1 MNFPADIWPKVLS
14 LMEGDMTATTI
25 NTWFDDAT
33 PVALDANRFVLH
45 TPSNFKRDII
55 MARYL
60 PVIQKALHELFSADF
75 EVVVLGEGELE
86 DFGKKKTD
94 DVFLPGT
101 EEYTFERFVVGA
113 SNKFAHAAAQA
124 VAERPAQTYNPLFIY
139 GESGLGKTHL
149 LYAIAHKIH
158 QNHPDYRIVYI
169 KGDSFTNEL
178 IQAIREGRNPEFREK
193 YRSAD
198 VFLMDDVQFIAGRE
212 STQEEMFHTFNTLYE
227 AGRQIVFTAD
237 RPPKEMLRLD
247 DRLRTRFEW
256 GLPVDI
262 QPPDYETR
270 VAIIK
275 NKAIRRGM
283 NLPDPV
289 LQYIAENITSNV
301 RQIEG
306 TVNKILAFQELMGE
320 SVDVDTVTRAVRDMF
335 KDKADFLP
343 SPDIIID
350 EVSKFYNIDADAL
363 RGQGRTKDTALARQ
377 IAMYQIRRMTNLSLK
392 EIGKEFEGRDHTTV
406 MHSIDRIEKL
416 TKTNPE
422 IAEVIKDINANINAR
437 YALYEVVCLIRN
449 ELDQVTRT
457 SLCALTTGN
466 ALLLVDNSN
475 TVYNMDRVKLTC
487 LYTASGTETSKGTS
501 LGAAARNCICDFV
514 AVVNTIVVVFHSCL
528 IASTFTF
535 YECNFLQRN

>member
-1 MNFPADIWPKVLS
+1 MNSAAEIWERVLS
-14 LMEGDMTATTI
+14 ILKQNMTETTI
-25 NTWFDDAT
+25 STWFSDIE
-33 PVALDANRFVLH
+33 PVALDENRFILSVP
-45 TPSNFKRDII
+45 TEFKRDILI
-55 MARYL
+55 SRYAED
-60 PVIQKALHELFSADF
+60 IKRALYDLFSADLD
-75 EVVVLGEGELE
+75 VVILGEE
-86 DFGKKKTD
+86 GKTQFQKPEAPSR
-94 DVFLPGT
+94 FLPGT
-101 EEYTFERFVVGA
+101 EEYTFERFVVGN
-113 SNKFAHAAAQA
+113 SNKLAHAAALA
-124 VAERPAQTYNPLFIY
+124 VAEHPAENYNPLFIH

-149 LYAIAHKIH
+149 LYAIAHTIH
-158 QNHPDYRIVYI
+158 KNHPDYKIVYI
-169 KGDSFTNEL
+169 RGEDFTNEL
-178 IQAIREGRNPEFREK
+178 IRDIRAGKNQEFRDK

-437 YALYEVVCLIRN
+437 YE
-449 ELDQVTRT
+449 
-457 SLCALTTGN
+457 
-466 ALLLVDNSN
+466 
-475 TVYNMDRVKLTC
+475 
-487 LYTASGTETSKGTS
+487 
-501 LGAAARNCICDFV
+501 
-514 AVVNTIVVVFHSCL
+514 
-528 IASTFTF
+528 
-535 YECNFLQRN
+535 

>member
-1 MNFPADIWPKVLS
+1 MNRLKLHTKGVVSGMNSPADIWAKVLT
-14 LMEGDMTATTI
+14 LMEGEMTATTI
-25 NTWFDDAT
+25 NTWFDDAIA
-33 PVALDANRFVLH
+33 VSLDEDTFVLH

-55 MARYL
+55 VSRYV
-60 PVIQKALHELFSADF
+60 PAIQKALHELFSADF
-75 EVVVLGEGELE
+75 KVTVLGEGELE
-86 DFGKKKTD
+86 GYGKPADET
-94 DVFLPGT
+94 FLPGT

-113 SNKFAHAAAQA
+113 SNKFAHAAALA

-158 QNHPDYRIVYI
+158 AGNPNFRIVYI

-178 IQAIREGRNPEFREK
+178 IQAIREGRNQEFREK
-193 YRSAD
+193 YRYAD
-198 VFLMDDVQFIAGRE
+198 VFLMDDVQFIAGKE
-212 STQEEMFHTFNTLYE
+212 SSQEEMFHTFNTLYE

-289 LQYIAENITSNV
+289 LQYIADNITSNV

-343 SPDIIID
+343 SSDVIIE
-350 EVSKFYNIDADAL
+350 EVSKFYNIDAEAI

-392 EIGKEFEGRDHTTV
+392 EIGREFDNRDHTTV
-406 MHSIDRIEKL
+406 MHSIERVEKL
-416 TKTNPE
+416 MKQSPE
-422 IAEVIKDINANINAR
+422 VAEVIKDINTNINAR
-437 YALYEVVCLIRN
+437 YE
-449 ELDQVTRT
+449 
-457 SLCALTTGN
+457 
-466 ALLLVDNSN
+466 
-475 TVYNMDRVKLTC
+475 
-487 LYTASGTETSKGTS
+487 
-501 LGAAARNCICDFV
+501 
-514 AVVNTIVVVFHSCL
+514 
-528 IASTFTF
+528 
-535 YECNFLQRN
+535 